1 MDNRNCYHCGDSCD
15 DDTILFQDKAFCCN
29 GCKTVYEI
37 FDSND
42 LKYYYD
48 LQSAAGSTPKLMHG
62 KFDFLENTEIAE
74 QLIEFNDG
82 KHQIINLFIPT
93 IHCSSCI
100 WVLENLHKL
109 APGVVQSQVDF
120 PQKTLRISFDAT
132 VISLKEIAELLA
144 KIGYEPTISLA
155 DSDVKKNRDDKKII
169 YQLGVAGF
177 GFGNIMFLSFPEYF
191 DVNEYWLEQYK
202 ILFRWLMFAF
212 SIPVVFYAGKDYLIS
227 AYKGI
232 RSRFLNIDVPIAL
245 GILVLFLR
253 STLEI
258 SFDWGSGFFDSL
270 SGLIFFLLLGKYFQK
285 RTYSFLSFERD
296 YKSYFPVAV
305 TRILQDGKEEVAQVN
320 DVKKGDRL
328 LIRHGELIPVDGVLK
343 GGAAEIDYSFVTG
356 EARPVHVEIGEKV
369 FAGGKQL
376 RGPFEMVA
384 DKKVSQSYLTQLW
397 SHSVFGENSDSRF
410 KSLTDSIGKRFT
422 YAVLSIAM
430 IASLYWMFIDP
441 EKVWNVFTAVLIIAC
456 PCAIALAAPFTL
468 GNMLMI
474 FGRKKFYLKDVS
486 VIEKM
491 AGINTAIFDKTGT
504 LTTRKHDQILYEGSQ
519 LTTEEKSLLKSTL
532 RASNHPLSRSLY
544 NLLKEHNIM
553 SLDQYEEFIGQGL
566 YGSKGDTNI
575 KIGAASFVDNC
586 NKNYP
591 GTAEVHLSTN
601 AEYKGRFVLESQYRH
616 GISQLMSELTKEL
629 DVAVLSGDHD
639 GERNRLQALLPGLTP
654 MYFDQ
659 SPQDKL
665 FFVKELQ
672 DSGKRVM
679 MVGDGLNDA
688 GALAQSDVGIALAED
703 INVFSPACDGILDAS
718 KFEYLSSYLHASK
731 KAMGIIRLS
740 FVLSLLY
747 NLVGLYFAV
756 TGQLQ
761 PVIAAILMP
770 LSSISIV
777 AFTTVTTN
785 WIGRKIK

>member
-1 MDNRNCYHCGDSCD
+1 
-15 DDTILFQDKAFCCN
+15 
-29 GCKTVYEI
+29 VYEI

-48 LQSAAGSTPKLMHG
+48 LQSAAGSTPKLTPG
-62 KFDFLENTEIAE
+62 KYDYLDNSEIAE
-74 QLIEFNDG
+74 QLMEFNDG
-82 KHQIINLFIPT
+82 QHQIISLFIPT

-100 WVLENLHKL
+100 WVLENLDKL
-109 APGVVQSQVDF
+109 APGIVQSQVDF
-120 PQKTLRISFDAT
+120 PKKRLRISFKANT
-132 VISLKEIAELLA
+132 ISLKETVELLA
-144 KIGYEPTISLA
+144 KIGYEPNITLA
-155 DSDVKKNRDDKKII
+155 DSGIKKNKDDKKII
-169 YQLGVAGF
+169 YQLGIAGF

-191 DVNEYWLEQYK
+191 EVGEYWLDQYK
-202 ILFRWLMFAF
+202 LLFRWLMFAF
-212 SIPVVFYAGKDYLIS
+212 SVPVVFYAGRDYLIS

-232 RSRFLNIDVPIAL
+232 KSNFLNIDVPIAL
-245 GILVLFLR
+245 GILVLFIR

-258 SFDWGSGFFDSL
+258 VFDWGSGFFDSL

-296 YKSYFPVAV
+296 YKSYFPVAI
-305 TRILQDGKEEVAQVN
+305 TRILNDGKEESAQVN
-320 DVKKGDRL
+320 DLNKGDRL
-328 LIRHGELIPVDGVLK
+328 LIRHGELIPVDGILET
-343 GGAAEIDYSFVTG
+343 GPAEIDYSFVTG
-356 EARPVHVEIGEKV
+356 EARPVHVNAGEKV

-376 RGPFEMVA
+376 GGPIEMTA
-384 DKKVSQSYLTQLW
+384 QKKVSQSYLTQLW
-397 SHSVFGENSDSRF
+397 SHTVFGESSDSKF

-422 YAVLSIAM
+422 IAVLSIAM
-430 IASLYWMFIDP
+430 VSALYWVFAEP
-441 EKVWNVFTAVLIIAC
+441 GKVWNVFTAVLIIAC

-468 GNMLMI
+468 GNMLRI
-474 FGRKKFYLKDVS
+474 FGKKKFYLKDVS

-491 AGINTAIFDKTGT
+491 AGIDTAIFDKTGT

-519 LTTEEKSLLKSTL
+519 LTTEEKSLMKSTL

-544 NLLKEHNIM
+544 SLLKEHNIL
-553 SLDQYEEFIGQGL
+553 SLDQYEEHIGLGL
-566 YGSKGDTNI
+566 FGSKGEKNI
-575 KIGAASFVDNC
+575 KIGSSTFVDNC
-586 NKNYP
+586 DQSLPN
-591 GTAEVHLSTN
+591 TAEVHISTN
-601 AEYKGRFVLESQYRH
+601 NNYRGRFVLQSQYRH
-616 GISQLMSELTKEL
+616 GIADLMADLRKQMDL
-629 DVAVLSGDHD
+629 AVLSGDHD

-659 SPQDKL
+659 NPKDKL
-665 FFVKELQ
+665 YFVKELQ

-703 INVFSPACDGILDAS
+703 INVFSPACDGILDATA
-718 KFEYLSSYLHASK
+718 FTNLSSYINASK

-740 FVLSLLY
+740 FVLSLAY
-747 NLVGLYFAV
+747 NLIGLYFAV

-777 AFTTVTTN
+777 AFTTITTN
-785 WIGRKIK
+785 WIGRRIK